1 MLYWIPYYIRHT
13 VKENIREVMAVSIK
27 IVGEIFCPRKTVTQT
42 ALTLKPCDLDV
53 NPSSATSYLV
63 SFNA

>member
-1 MLYWIPYYIRHT
+1 
-13 VKENIREVMAVSIK
+13 MAVSIK
-27 IVGEIFCPRKTVTQT
+27 IVGENFSAPQKTVTQT